1 MNTLKRTLALVAT
14 LAMASTAFA
23 ACGSK
28 DSSSTPATTAPT
40 SGETTSGEATSGE
53 ATTGDDKPAEGGN
66 SQEVGEVKLP
76 TNGDKFNIV
85 SWDSQD
91 CPKLIKL
98 WAETTGHKESDANF
112 VDLQCKGHEASA
124 KFDQRFASD
133 ENTDVF
139 FVEADW
145 ALNYVNN
152 DKATVALDQ
161 LGFSEDNWKD
171 AYAYT
176 LEIARATDG
185 ANKDKLVGASWQ
197 AAAGGFAYRTD
208 LAKEYLGV
216 ETPEAMQEKVGDWDK
231 FKVAALEVAEKS
243 NGKVNLADSLGG
255 MWQVYAANRT
265 NPWVTGK
272 RINFD
277 EQCKAFAEL
286 AKELW
291 DKGGVSHAGQWE
303 EGWEQGGMNG
313 STMGYFV
320 STWGV
325 GEGAFFG
332 NASSTSRGKWNM
344 IQGPANYF
352 WGGTWIVVH
361 PGCDNA
367 DLAQSFIKAVTVD
380 QTAMKK
386 YAVSKPEYVN
396 NKTAMSEVIAENLKI
411 DFATDN
417 FGGQNYFKV
426 LDSNVKSFNLKGLVT
441 PYDAKVK
448 TNFLDAIQKQYI
460 EGGKSYDE
468 AVQSALA
475 KTQADIPELAGN
487 A

>member
-28 DSSSTPATTAPT
+28 DSSSTPTTTAPT
-40 SGETTSGEATSGE
+40 SGESTTGDKPTEG
-53 ATTGDDKPAEGGN
+53 TTGDDKPVEGGN
-66 SQEVGEVKLP
+66 STEVGDVKLP

-85 SWDSQD
+85 SWDKND
-91 CPKLIKL
+91 CPKLIDL
-98 WAETTGHKESDANF
+98 WAEATGHKATDANF
-112 VDLQCKGHEASA
+112 IDLNSDGGGASA
-124 KFDQRFASD
+124 KFDTRFASD
-133 ENTDVF
+133 ENTDIF

-145 ALNYVNN
+145 ALNYINN
-152 DKATVALDQ
+152 DKTTVALDQ

-185 ANKDKLVGASWQ
+185 ANKGKLVGASWQ

-216 ETPEAMQEKVGDWDK
+216 ETPEAMQEKIGDWDK
-231 FKVAALEVAEKS
+231 FKTAALEIAQKS
-243 NGKVNLADSLGG
+243 EGKVNLADSLGG
-255 MWQVYAANRT
+255 MWQVFSANRK
-265 NPWVTGK
+265 NAFVNGSK
-272 RINFD
+272 RVVFD
-277 EQCKAFAEL
+277 DQCKVFADL

-291 DKGGVSHAGQWE
+291 DKGGVAHTSQWG
-303 EGWEQGGMNG
+303 EGWEQGGIDG

-332 NASSTSRGKWNM
+332 KASSTSRGKWNVV
-344 IQGPANYF
+344 QGPGNYF

-380 QTAMKK
+380 QAAMKK
-386 YAVSKPEYVN
+386 YATSKPEYVN
-396 NKTAMSEVIAENLKI
+396 NKTAMSEVIAEDLKI
-411 DFATDN
+411 EFATDN

-426 LDSNVKSFNLKGLVT
+426 LNENVKNFNLKDLVT
-441 PYDAKVK
+441 PYDSKIK
-448 TNFLDAIQKQYI
+448 EKFLDAIQKQYI
-460 EGGKSYDE
+460 EGGKSYEE
-468 AVQSALA
+468 AVNSALE
-475 KTQADIPELAGN
+475 KIQADVPDLAGN

>member
-28 DSSSTPATTAPT
+28 DSSSTPTTTAPT
-40 SGETTSGEATSGE
+40 SGESTTGDKPTEG
-53 ATTGDDKPAEGGN
+53 TTGDDKPAEGGN
-66 SQEVGEVKLP
+66 SMEVGDVKLP

-85 SWDSQD
+85 SWDAQD

-98 WAETTGHKESDANF
+98 WAESTGHKESDANF
-112 VDLQCKGHEASA
+112 VDLQCKGGEASA
-124 KFDQRFASD
+124 NFDQRFASD
-133 ENTDVF
+133 ANTDVF

-145 ALNYVNN
+145 ALTYINN
-152 DKATVALDQ
+152 DKTTVALDQ

-171 AYAYT
+171 AFAYT
-176 LEIARATDG
+176 LDIAKATDG
-185 ANKDKLVGASWQ
+185 SNAGKIVGASWQ

-216 ETPEAMQEKVGDWDK
+216 ETPEAMQEKIGDWDK
-231 FKVAALEVAEKS
+231 FKTAALEIADKS
-243 NGKVNLADSLGG
+243 KGKVNLADSLGG
-255 MWQVYAANRT
+255 MLQVYSANRKT
-265 NPWVTGK
+265 PWVTGK
-272 RINFD
+272 RVTVD
-277 EQCKAFAEL
+277 ESLKNFAEM

-291 DKGGVSHAGQWE
+291 EKGGLAHTDQWGD
-303 EGWEQGGMNG
+303 GWEQGGMDG

-325 GEGAFFG
+325 GDGAFFG
-332 NASSTSRGKWNM
+332 NASSTSRGKWNVV
-344 IQGPANYF
+344 QGPGNYF

-367 DLAQSFIKAVTVD
+367 DLAQSFIKATTVD
-380 QTAMKK
+380 QAAMKK
-386 YAVSKPEYVN
+386 YATSKPEFVN
-396 NKTAMSEVIAENLKI
+396 NKTAMKEVVDENLKI
-411 DFATDN
+411 EFATDN
-417 FGGQNYFKV
+417 FGGQNYFAALNENIK
-426 LDSNVKSFNLKGLVT
+426 NFNLKDLIT

-448 TNFLDAIQKQYI
+448 DAYTKAIKEQFI
-460 EGGKSYDE
+460 EGGKSYEE
-468 AVQSALA
+468 AVSAA
-475 KTQADIPELAGN
+475 VADVQANVPDLAG